1 MTRFDRLPG
10 TRDFYPDEMRVR
22 RWIEDRWREVALRY
36 GFEEYDAPVI
46 EPLEL
51 FTDKSGEEIV
61 EQIYSFVDRGSP
73 PEARGCPNRSSGFR
87 SRDCFA
93 MSARNAVASESF
105 GSSIWT
111 SSASQVS
118 KPMPRSWPLA
128 SMPYAHAV

>member
-22 RWIEDRWREVALRY
+22 RWIEDRWREIALRY

-61 EQIYSFVDRGSP
+61 EQIYSFVDRGERRIALR
-73 PEARGCPNRSSGFR
+73 PEMTPSLARMVAARSQGLPKPIKWFSIPRRRRYR
-87 SRDCFA
+87 SRCRDHGRRCRRLARVWFDC
-93 MSARNAVASESF
+93 R
-105 GSSIWT
+105 
-111 SSASQVS
+111 
-118 KPMPRSWPLA
+118 RL
-128 SMPYAHAV
+128 

>member
-61 EQIYSFVDRGSP
+61 E
-73 PEARGCPNRSSGFR
+73 
-87 SRDCFA
+87 RDDA
-93 MSARNAVASESF
+93 IAGTNGRRQKPGVVQ
-105 GSSIWT
+105 T
-111 SSASQVS
+111 DQVVFDPATVS
-118 KPMPRSWPLA
+118 L
-128 SMPYAHAV
+128 